1 MGQLRLVA
9 HENGRKVYDKIVDF
23 DTLDLFTKRYNSK
36 KKYSHLSKQVFNEIN
51 NLSEIPIHRT
61 SKKFSKIGTG
71 VVYYNDSN
79 DLISRLELLGGE
91 IGAGNTSIQIKNEF
105 TNIAH
110 KLRNLG
116 DITNDQLNTILENYI
131 M

>member
-1 MGQLRLVA
+1 MG
-9 HENGRKVYDKIVDF
+9 KKYDKAVDF
-23 DTLDLFTKRYNSK
+23 DTLDLFTKRFNSK
-36 KKYSHLSKQVFNEIN
+36 KKYSDLSKEVFNEIN
-51 NLSEIPIHRT
+51 ELSEIPIHRT
-61 SKKFSKIGTG
+61 SKKFSKIGKI
-71 VVYYNDSN
+71 

-91 IGAGNTSIQIKNEF
+91 IGAGNTSIQIKNKF

-110 KLRNLG
+110 KLRNFG

>member
-1 MGQLRLVA
+1 MA

-23 DTLDLFTKRYNSK
+23 DTLDLFTKRFNSK
-36 KKYSHLSKQVFNEIN
+36 KKYSDLSKQVFNEIN

-61 SKKFSKIGTG
+61 SKTFSKIGTG

>member
-9 HENGRKVYDKIVDF
+9 YEDEQKVYDKIVDF
-23 DTLDLFTKRYNSK
+23 DTIDLFTKRFNSK
-36 KKYSHLSKQVFNEIN
+36 KKYSDLSKKVFNEIN
-51 NLSEIPIHRT
+51 ELSEIPIHRT
-61 SKKFSKIGTG
+61 SKKFSKIGMG

-116 DITNDQLNTILENYI
+116 EITNDQLNTILENYI